1 MAATIKDVAAEAG
14 VSTAVVSYV
23 INNTRFVSPEKKAA
37 VERAVKK
44 LSYVPNRTARSF
56 KKGRYNTIGLI
67 VPDIV
72 NPFFGSI
79 VKEAEAVLSKYNYNL
94 LVCNTSET
102 KKKELSSIK
111 LMTSGMTDGIL
122 LATTCESAKEFE
134 KYLPENFPV
143 VLIDRRPYDSEKYDV
158 IEYNEDDLVR
168 EAVDDLV
175 DRGHRKIGFIA
186 GIKRLSTSRTR
197 LESYKQAM
205 KSHGI
210 YEGGKY
216 IRYSDVVLG
225 SAYQCTESLINE
237 CTAIIVSSNM
247 MTLDTLDCITKHN
260 LVIGKDIEVIGW
272 ECMNYQL
279 LEMSNMG
286 IFTGDYHNL
295 GKYGAERLLELI
307 RGDSP
312 ERKEVN
318 VSKEGK
324 YISSR
329 YVRSSVI
336 SE

>member
-94 LVCNTSET
+94 LICNTSET

-134 KYLPENFPV
+134 KYLNCIELHKLISNPV
-143 VLIDRRPYDSEKYDV
+143 YLY
-158 IEYNEDDLVR
+158 
-168 EAVDDLV
+168 
-175 DRGHRKIGFIA
+175 
-186 GIKRLSTSRTR
+186 
-197 LESYKQAM
+197 
-205 KSHGI
+205 I
-210 YEGGKY
+210 Y
-216 IRYSDVVLG
+216 
-225 SAYQCTESLINE
+225 
-237 CTAIIVSSNM
+237 
-247 MTLDTLDCITKHN
+247 TLTN
-260 LVIGKDIEVIGW
+260 
-272 ECMNYQL
+272 
-279 LEMSNMG
+279 
-286 IFTGDYHNL
+286 
-295 GKYGAERLLELI
+295 
-307 RGDSP
+307 
-312 ERKEVN
+312 
-318 VSKEGK
+318 
-324 YISSR
+324 
-329 YVRSSVI
+329 
-336 SE
+336 